1 MRSKNLIIGL
11 VSLLLLVV
19 VLSIHGESFGA
30 SPEDKSIQDESM
42 SSKSQKPV
50 EQPKFETILIGTGG
64 EPKWSPDGTRLAFM
78 SGGWLCVA
86 DAEGKG
92 EIQKVVELR
101 PWTFDWM
108 SDSAFVVSEK
118 TPWTPEGKGR
128 GHKFIIET
136 VDMKG
141 QVQVIRKDSI
151 PGIPESKYVSYI
163 GAPVILKDGTVG
175 YYEIHEKPEGET
187 KIFKTIRQGK
197 LKPDS
202 VLKQIIVTTE
212 GYPTAGEICLESV
225 DGTVKKRITPGKKY
239 LFPILSP
246 DNTKIL
252 AGVSGYSA
260 GIVILNLKGEVLT
273 DLDVDAREISP
284 GLIAGGDIVGAAW
297 SPDSKKL
304 LYIWIVEDGHSI
316 HDQDIFMVNVDG
328 TEKVPIVAT
337 PNDIEKDASWSHDG
351 RRVAYRSETSGKIFV
366 VKLK

>member
-1 MRSKNLIIGL
+1 MRTKNLLIGL
-11 VSLLLLVV
+11 ACFLILIVAL
-19 VLSIHGESFGA
+19 
-30 SPEDKSIQDESM
+30 SM
-42 SSKSQKPV
+42 SIKSQKP
-50 EQPKFETILIGTGG
+50 EEAPKFETIVIGTGG

-108 SDSAFVVSEK
+108 SDSAFVVSDK

-141 QVQVIRKDSI
+141 HVQIIREDSI

-187 KIFKTIRQGK
+187 KVFKIIREGK
-197 LKPDS
+197 LKPEAA
-202 VLKQIIVTTE
+202 VKQMQL
-212 GYPTAGEICLESV
+212 AGEGLESL
-225 DGTVKKRITPGKKY
+225 DGSIKKKIPINKKY
-239 LFPILSP
+239 GFLKLSR

-252 AGVSGYSA
+252 AAVLGPNA

-273 DLDVDAREISP
+273 DLDVYAREISP
-284 GLIAGGDIVGAAW
+284 GLFAGGEIVGSSW
-297 SPDSKKL
+297 SPDSKKIL
-304 LYIWIVEDGHSI
+304 LSLTVTDGHSI
-316 HDQDIFMVNVDG
+316 YDNDIYMVSVDG
-328 TEKVPIVAT
+328 TGRVPIAAT
-337 PNDIEKDASWSHDG
+337 PNDIEKDASWGPDG
-351 RRVAYRSETSGKIFV
+351 KKIAYRSETSGKIFV